1 MIKWTSEF
9 LPWPRVIK
17 DRILIAARRRRSSIR
32 PSNLL
37 ERFSKKF
44 TTYFTS
50 LSFFL
55 SPFDFLRKIFLE
67 HVYNRDAD
75 YPNVNTVKRNKDQ
88 KEKRMGRAK
97 REKIRNE
104 ETKERRS
111 NAFFNE
117 ARSFFIIRADCLWN
131 ARIGA
136 IDFDEARREEKER
149 KEKKVFLTKSI
160 VKRSWNERA
169 LFFFFFKKTQSASGR
184 DRACIDENMILHNNT
199 INNDSADVS
208 RRRRWVLRGP

>member
-17 DRILIAARRRRSSIR
+17 DRILIAARRRSSIR

-44 TTYFTS
+44 TTYFSS
-50 LSFFL
+50 LSFFF
-55 SPFDFLRKIFLE
+55 SFDFLRKIFLD
-67 HVYNRDAD
+67 HVYNRILHAD

-117 ARSFFIIRADCLWN
+117 ARSFFITRADCLWN

-169 LFFFFFKKTQSASGR
+169 LFFFFFFFTRQKNTVSKRAWSGVHWR
-184 DRACIDENMILHNNT
+184 KY
-199 INNDSADVS
+199 DSA
-208 RRRRWVLRGP
+208 